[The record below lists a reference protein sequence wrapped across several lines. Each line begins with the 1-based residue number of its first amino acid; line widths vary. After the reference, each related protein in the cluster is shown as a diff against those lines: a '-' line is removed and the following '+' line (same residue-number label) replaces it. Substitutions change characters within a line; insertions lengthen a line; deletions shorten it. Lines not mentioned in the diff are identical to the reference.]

1 MLELKSNTIHPINSN
16 KSSKNDHFNINNNLD
31 IHEQNS
37 TIRLIT
43 KTYSTSLRDSTIQKT
58 PTIVTPT
65 KPTISNCADVVLYA
79 KTVLGNHKLMSNN
92 INKVKRKCD
101 ICNNKMVGSDELLHD
116 HLIRH
121 VKNHDPI
128 KLVSM

>member
-1 MLELKSNTIHPINSN
+1 MKNEVDIIN
-16 KSSKNDHFNINNNLD
+16 KK
-31 IHEQNS
+31 
-37 TIRLIT
+37 RLIV
-43 KTYSTSLRDSTIQKT
+43 KKTSLRDSTIQKT

-101 ICNNKMVGSDELLHD
+101 ICNNMFKSLMHC
-116 HLIRH
+116 RN
-121 VKNHDPI
+121 KNRI
-128 KLVSM
+128 L